1 MKALL
6 IAEKPSLMRNIQ
18 SVYNHNHNRIGFDID
33 FVSQQGHLL
42 GLKMPEEVNPSYKK
56 WDMEQLPLSVPRRYK
71 VLTGRNQ
78 SQNIKAI

>member
-18 SVYNHNHNRIGFDID
+18 SVYNHNRNRIGFAID

-42 GLKMPEEVNPSYKK
+42 GLKMPEEVNLSYKK
-56 WDMEQLPLSVPRRYK
+56 WDMEQFNLGEFLDTFIEKMGINVR
-71 VLTGRNQ
+71 
-78 SQNIKAI
+78 